1 MNGPKS
7 ESRSQA
13 IAAAIILLGAGLI
26 IYFLPT
32 IVLWIGNFSPT
43 LAIAVGICLILA
55 FFAVFWLRARY
66 QRSREK

>member
-1 MNGPKS
+1 MSP

-13 IAAAIILLGAGLI
+13 IAAAVILLGAGLV
-26 IYFLPT
+26 IYFLPS

-43 LAIAVGICLILA
+43 LGIAVGAGLILA

-66 QRSREK
+66 QRSRGK

>member
-1 MNGPKS
+1 MSP

-13 IAAAIILLGAGLI
+13 IAAAAILFGAGLV
-26 IYFLPT
+26 IYFLPS

-43 LAIAVGICLILA
+43 LGIAVGACLILA

-66 QRSREK
+66 QRSRGK